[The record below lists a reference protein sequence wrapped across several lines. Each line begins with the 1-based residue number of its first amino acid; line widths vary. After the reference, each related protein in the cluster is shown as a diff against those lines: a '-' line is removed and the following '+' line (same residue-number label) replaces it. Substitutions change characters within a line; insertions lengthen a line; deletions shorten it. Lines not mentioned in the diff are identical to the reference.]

1 MTICTFEP
9 SRLNPPSKATHVF
22 SGDGRSVEIKPGR
35 NEYDQATLDWLEAQ
49 AGFSRLTEANAFVIV
64 STTVETVE
72 GTTPAAQNI
81 LELNTD
87 EAIALV
93 NETQDVDQL
102 LAWDEADK
110 RKTVSAAIVKRI
122 DALAV

>member
-1 MTICTFEP
+1 
-9 SRLNPPSKATHVF
+9 L
-22 SGDGRSVEIKPGR
+22 EIKPGR
-35 NEYDQATLDWLEAQ
+35 NPYSREELDWLEAQ
-49 AGFSRLTEANAFVIV
+49 AGFGRLTEANAFVIV

-102 LAWDEADK
+102 RAWDEADK
-110 RKTVSAAIVKRI
+110 RKTVSAEIVKRI
-122 DALAV
+122 EALAV